1 MPFPGEHSCRLH
13 DPSDYEKF
21 ARKNCEIKHDGKC
34 IDVIYGIKDGKSEIQ
49 AMRYPKKVWNA
60 DDARAHCDDH
70 DGAFEAAAK
79 SADMMTRKIFNLKNL
94 KFDDEAGTVR
104 ALFAPFNVVDKQGDL
119 TLPGAFGDQRVIIGA
134 YGHRS
139 WDDGLPVGKGRIFDD
154 GEIGGVMEGEFFLD
168 TAAGLETYKTIKNV
182 GDLQEWSYSL
192 PEIES
197 EVRTIDGATVRIL
210 KKVTVNE
217 VSPVLRGAGNGTRTL
232 AIKSH
237 GPLAEHLKALAEDSR
252 DALSRLQEVA
262 KKREAEDR
270 HPSQATLAEAA
281 ALKAIFEDLVR
292 GFDQILCGHSEIMK
306 EFVRFHTT
314 IAQRR

>member
-1 MPFPGEHSCRLH
+1 M
-13 DPSDYEKF
+13 
-21 ARKNCEIKHDGKC
+21 
-34 IDVIYGIKDGKSEIQ
+34 IYGIKEGKSEIQ
-49 AMRYPKKVWNA
+49 AMRYPEKVWSA
-60 DDARAHCDDH
+60 KDARAHCKDH
-70 DGAFEAAAK
+70 DGAFEAAEK
-79 SADMMTRKIFNLKNL
+79 GEDMPVTRKIFSLKDL
-94 KFDDEAGTVR
+94 KFDDKLGTVR

-119 TLPGAFGDQRVIIGA
+119 TLPGAFGDQRIIIGA

-139 WDDGLPVGKGRIFDD
+139 WDDGLPVGRGRIFDD

-168 TAAGLETYKTIKNV
+168 TQAGLETYKTIKNV

-197 EVRTIDGATVRIL
+197 EMRTIDGNTVRIL

-237 GPLAEHLKALAEDSR
+237 GPLSEHIKALAEDAR

-270 HPSQATLAEAA
+270 HPSQATLSEAA
-281 ALKAIFEDLVR
+281 ALKTIFEDLVR
-292 GFDQILCGHSEIMK
+292 GFDQILCGHSEITK
-306 EFVRFHTT
+306 EFVRFNTI
-314 IAQRR
+314 IAQRRYADAIRKTD